1 MDSEL
6 AELIEDAR
14 SLASEIEFLLD
25 DREQQIAKAS
35 LFASE
40 LAEVLYKARLIELR
54 IDAAEAEEPDHH
66 HQTDAPHSASLP
78 AAQ

>member
-1 MDSEL
+1 MGAEL

-14 SLASEIEFLLD
+14 SLVSEIEFLLD

-40 LAEVLYKARLIELR
+40 LAELLYKARLLELK
-54 IDAAEAEEPDHH
+54 IQAD
-66 HQTDAPHSASLP
+66 
-78 AAQ
+78 